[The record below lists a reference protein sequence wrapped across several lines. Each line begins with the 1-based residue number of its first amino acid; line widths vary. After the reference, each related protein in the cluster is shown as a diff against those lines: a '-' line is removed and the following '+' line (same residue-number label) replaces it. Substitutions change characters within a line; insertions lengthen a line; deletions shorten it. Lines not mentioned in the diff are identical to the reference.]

1 MSALPYAGAICWREL
16 SSPNPQ
22 AATQLYRDLFAW
34 TSKDVDMGPMGTYTI
49 LNNGEEMVAG
59 VMAGPGPE
67 VPSHW
72 INYVTVDDVD
82 ASAAQVV
89 QLGGRV
95 LMPPT
100 DAPEIGR
107 FSIVADPEGAVFG
120 LLRDPSGQPA
130 PAMDPCPKTGDFCW
144 AQLMTRDIEAAQ
156 RFYSA
161 IFGWKVQMYQGMVT
175 LTRGDGGCGSMM
187 TMPPPCA
194 RRGPGLLGELRRRRQ
209 PPRELRARLGLGR
222 HLFGHADE
230 HPQHRGLR
238 LGLDARGR
246 DDRPLEAPRGVIP
259 SVVAATLGR
268 DGRHGADDVLNPRHR
283 CYPVG
288 TAPQPR

>member
-22 AATQLYRDLFAW
+22 DATRFYRDLFSW

-59 VMAGPGPE
+59 VMAGPSPE
-67 VPSHW
+67 LPSHW

-89 QLGGRV
+89 ELGGRV

-107 FSIVADPEGAVFG
+107 FSVVADPEGAVFG
-120 LLRDPSGQPA
+120 LLRDPAGQVV
-130 PAMDPCPKTGDFCW
+130 PAMDPCPKAGDFCW
-144 AQLMTRDIEAAQ
+144 AQLMTRDVEAAQ

-187 TMPPPCA
+187 TMPPHVPA
-194 RRGPGLLGELRRRRQ
+194 EVPAYWENYVAVDDLNESYERALALGATSLVT
-209 PPRELRARLGLGR
+209 PTS
-222 HLFGHADE
+222 
-230 HPQHRGLR
+230 
-238 LGLDARGR
+238 
-246 DDRPLEAPRGVIP
+246 IP
-259 SVVAATLGR
+259 NTGDFALVSTPAGATIALWK
-268 DGRHGADDVLNPRHR
+268 HGGA
-283 CYPVG
+283 
-288 TAPQPR
+288 